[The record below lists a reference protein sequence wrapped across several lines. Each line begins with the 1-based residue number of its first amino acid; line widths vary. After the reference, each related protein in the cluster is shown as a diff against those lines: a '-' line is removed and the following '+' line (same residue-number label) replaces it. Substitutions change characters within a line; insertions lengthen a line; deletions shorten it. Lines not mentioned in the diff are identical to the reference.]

1 MDKLLTLFLRTGFRE
16 SHPGKGPTR
25 GPIESVADIHEYTLE
40 DPSVDILEQAREC
53 STPYVMFADDALAV
67 SSQGIEAVVRVLRRN
82 QTLPG
87 LTLNTDALGKIL
99 GISPQDARTDAVRQS
114 LSPIDR
120 IPSWFCALNRRLLKP
135 GSIPVEYRT
144 LEFFLLDL
152 GRRLGRSGHRI
163 FRLGEPLSFDPRY
176 WVKDL
181 LDNKARELAHDF
193 SRYSQLHGT
202 GETDGDVPSQFKI
215 RVLGDFDRAADSDGQ
230 GRAPEAASPKF
241 TVICPAY
248 KPDFFR
254 EMVESVLEQSYDNW
268 ELRILI
274 DGPPEHDRQRILEIL
289 QDYRDD
295 PRVIFSEQQNSGTG
309 PTRRRLAE
317 AAQGEYVLSVD
328 DDDMLVPETLQVFAD
343 TIQRHPEVGFFRG
356 GAQMVG
362 LLNRYHPPRSRVV
375 VDGISAD
382 TFEVTQPFLIQKNVL
397 ESLGGFEGDPSIKGA
412 GEDTDLFLKV
422 DRPGLRTIIVDR
434 PLYRRRIS
442 LSNQSLSFVL
452 PSALGHLETIDRR
465 FTPRHWTLA
474 GRLQEEDGLYSVA
487 VLTYVNLQTGAE
499 AICPTRYFSYQ
510 TVGDTTDRSIDL
522 EITSVCNAVCPFC
535 PREVLADKNK
545 HMPLATVKQIGER
558 LREEGGSRRVVLCG
572 IGEPTLHP
580 DLEEIVRTLSAVS
593 AEVCLTTN
601 GTLMNGERFERL
613 AGSGLREVNFSLNA
627 FTADTHRRVMNLKN
641 FDEVTSNIHEILN
654 RHADRFPEVALHV
667 SFVYCNLNE
676 HEVIPFIEYWKNQKV
691 ANVWIHPVNNRAGLL
706 SQSVTPVDPA
716 PLKARYATDPRV
728 VVALLPHASADEKI
742 CKIARDMDFIS
753 VDGSMRLCAM
763 DYEHKS
769 FFGSAELL
777 SIQDM
782 HLAKMLSYIR
792 GDTEHICAGCNFC
805 PNSVRRKR
813 PALIT
818 PAEIIN
824 NADRLQIAHSA
835 K

>member
-1 MDKLLTLFLRTGFRE
+1 
-16 SHPGKGPTR
+16 
-25 GPIESVADIHEYTLE
+25 
-40 DPSVDILEQAREC
+40 
-53 STPYVMFADDALAV
+53 MFADDAMAV
-67 SSQGIEAVVRVLRRN
+67 SSQGVEALVRVLRRN

-87 LTLNTDALGKIL
+87 VTLSTDALGKIL
-99 GISPQDARTDAVRQS
+99 GISPQDVRTDAVRQS
-114 LSPIDR
+114 LSPMER
-120 IPSWFCALNRRLLKP
+120 IPSWLCVLNRRLLNP
-135 GSIPVEYRT
+135 GKASVEYRT

-152 GRRLGRSGHRI
+152 GRRLRKSGYSV
-163 FRLGEPLSFDPRY
+163 FRLGEPLTFDPRY

-181 LDNKARELAHDF
+181 LEHKARELADDF
-193 SRYSQLHGT
+193 SRYSQLHGAN
-202 GETDGDVPSQFKI
+202 GTDDGVPSQFRIK
-215 RVLGDFDRAADSDGQ
+215 VLGDFDGTIEGAAAWKAAA
-230 GRAPEAASPKF
+230 GRGPAPGPKF

-248 KPDFFR
+248 KPDYFR
-254 EMVESVLEQSYDNW
+254 EMLESVLEQTYDNW

-274 DGPPEHDRQRILEIL
+274 DGPPEHDRQRILDIL

-295 PRVIFSEQQNSGTG
+295 SRIIVSEQQNSGTG
-309 PTRRRLAE
+309 PTRRRLSE

-328 DDDMLVPETLQVFAD
+328 DDDMLVPETLEVFASAVK
-343 TIQRHPEVGFFRG
+343 RHPDVGFFRG

-362 LLNRYHPPRSRVV
+362 LLTRYHPPRSRVV

-382 TFEVTQPFLIQKNVL
+382 TFEVTQPFLIRKTVL

-422 DRPGLRTIIVDR
+422 DRAGLRTIILDR

-465 FTPRHWTLA
+465 FTPRNWTLA

-510 TVGDTTDRSIDL
+510 TVGDTRDRSIDL

-545 HMPLATVKQIGER
+545 HMPLAMVKQIAER
-558 LREEGGSRRVVLCG
+558 LRAEGSSRRIVLCG
-572 IGEPTLHP
+572 IGESTLHP
-580 DLEEIVRTLSAVS
+580 DLEEIVRTLSEMS
-593 AEVCLTTN
+593 SEVCLTTN

-613 AGSGLREVNFSLNA
+613 AGCGLKEINFSLNA

-641 FDEVTSNIHEILN
+641 FDEVTSNIHEILDW
-654 RHADRFPEVALHV
+654 HADRFPEVALHV
-667 SFVYCNLNE
+667 SFVYCNLNR
-676 HEVIPFIEYWKNQKV
+676 HEVIPFIEYWKNQNV

-706 SQSVTPVDPA
+706 SSSVSAVDTA
-716 PLKARYATDPRV
+716 PLKARYTGDPRV
-728 VVALLPHASADEKI
+728 VVALLPHASEDEKI
-742 CKIARDMDFIS
+742 CKIARDIDFIS

-792 GDTEHICAGCNFC
+792 GDTEHICAGCDFC

-824 NADRLQIAHSA
+824 HANRLQTAHSA